1 MSKRIDAAQ
10 LKLAKAMRKDG
21 KSWPA
26 IAQATAASERGLRYN
41 AAKNG
46 WQTKGGS
53 VPAVRQQRGNQIATL
68 PDRTIDELAELV
80 KSRLAVDIETSVEA
94 LASWRP
100 AELELAQLEKRE
112 RVADSVQKRAASL
125 FNIGQTEQPVVN
137 IAVLSQLPDAIN
149 H

>member
-10 LKLAKAMRKDG
+10 LKLARAMRKEG

-46 WQTKGGS
+46 WQTKGDI
-53 VPAVRQQRGNQIATL
+53 RQQGGNQLAAL
-68 PDRTIDELAELV
+68 PDKTIDELAELV

-112 RVADSVQKRAASL
+112 RVADSVQKRAANL